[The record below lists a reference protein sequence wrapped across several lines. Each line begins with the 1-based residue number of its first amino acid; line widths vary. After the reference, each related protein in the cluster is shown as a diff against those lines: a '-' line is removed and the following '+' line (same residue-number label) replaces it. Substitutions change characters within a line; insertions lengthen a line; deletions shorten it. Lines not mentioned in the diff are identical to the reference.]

1 MRPIKKQPVSNLL
14 AQLSSYHDLR
24 YPVNL
29 PEAEVYEYANES
41 GGLYNYDRAMEL
53 GYEPDEFGHLPS
65 VDDQNGMWL
74 KSAKHPTAVKEL
86 LHGYLGSDHY
96 KTHKLITN
104 PEGYFGEDQLQ
115 YIPRKM
121 QDGVSRAGRYNPQAI
136 QDFEDRRKQTLYER
150 WMESDDDSLAED
162 LFELID
168 VTGAY
173 SHDDFKAAKESWRQS
188 GRNLPSFSEFLDMV
202 GAVPF
207 VGTAK
212 IPFKLLKRGKN
223 VGDAIKVISSADYI
237 KKMLPLG
244 ELLEGAGF
252 LQDRTQE

>member
-1 MRPIKKQPVSNLL
+1 MRPVKRRK
-14 AQLSSYHDLR
+14 
-24 YPVNL
+24 
-29 PEAEVYEYANES
+29 

-86 LHGYLGSDHY
+86 LHGYLGGDHY
-96 KTHKLITN
+96 KTHKLTAN

-115 YIPRKM
+115 YIHRKM
-121 QDGVSRAGRYNPQAI
+121 QDTRPIKKQPVSNLLDQLNSYHDLRYPVNLPEAEVYEYANNGVSQAGEYNPQAI
-136 QDFEDRRKQTLYER
+136 QDSENIRKQTLYER

-162 LFELID
+162 VMELID

-173 SHDDFKAAKESWRQS
+173 SHDDFKAAKEKWKQS
-188 GRNLPSFSEFLDMV
+188 GRALPSGSEFLDML
-202 GAVPF
+202 GAVPL
-207 VGTAK
+207 VGKANV
-212 IPFKLLKRGKN
+212 PFKLLKGVKN
-223 VGDAIKVISSADYI
+223 VRKI
-237 KKMLPLG
+237 LPLG
-244 ELLEGAGF
+244 KLLEGAGF